1 MTNANSLKVD
11 NPFRLEADGV
21 KIYYLIPTSYKL
33 KLTNGV
39 YAAENDIHEKIEKF
53 CIKHT
58 IKESEIKKYDL
69 SNVEIQREFYSIY
82 LNTSSEE
89 AKNIFEFALRKTAGK
104 TIYDVE
110 RDYKDMIKNLQI
122 DIYNNCRTINDYNSL
137 ILISNTIEAVKNETG
152 KINIIPTK

>member
-1 MTNANSLKVD
+1 MTKANSLKTD
-11 NPFRLEADGV
+11 SPFRLEADGV
-21 KIYYLIPTSYKL
+21 KIYFLIPISFKL

-39 YAAENDIHEKIEKF
+39 YVTEKNIQDEIQKLRIKF
-53 CIKHT
+53 K
-58 IKESEIKKYDL
+58 IKEPEILRYDI
-69 SNVEIQREFYSIY
+69 SDTDIQRKFYSIY

-110 RDYKDMIKNLQI
+110 RDYKDMIKTLQI
-122 DIYNNCRTINDYNSL
+122 DIYNNCRTINDYDSL
-137 ILISNTIEAVKNETG
+137 MLISSAIEAVKNETG